1 METPT
6 QDLISALYNSA
17 DPLCSVAAKVI
28 EDREKT
34 LNEMDNELDLMASS
48 CKLMMEALM
57 EIYKVSMSR
66 DAMPK
71 TEAVKLLK
79 ELNLRLKECGN
90 IANDT
95 LSLPTVQTIFKGYY
109 Y

>member
-1 METPT
+1 METST

-17 DPLCSVAAKVI
+17 DPLCSVAARTI
-28 EDREKT
+28 EEREKT
-34 LNEMDNELDLMASS
+34 LKEMDGELDLMATS
-48 CKLMMEALM
+48 CRLMMEALM

-79 ELNLRLKECGN
+79 ELNLRLKECGS

-95 LSLPTVQTIFKGYY
+95 LSLQSVQTIFKGYY